1 MPAEWEPH
9 ESVWLAWPYDKISFG
24 SLNELDNKLNP
35 ERLGKIEKLF
45 TEVVSALA
53 ESEHINLI
61 VRDIKQHSHILEN
74 VRMFEADYA
83 DVWTRDYM
91 PIFVKTDDGKLN
103 AVKWGYNAYGEKFAA
118 LVKDNEV
125 FKRLN
130 TSLNTFS
137 SVIEPGIVLEP
148 GAIETNGQGILITTE
163 QCLLK
168 RNPKMSKADYEKI
181 FAEHLGI
188 SKVIWLKEGIVG
200 DHTDGHIDEVA
211 RFVAPEKI
219 LCAYE
224 DDPSDANYQILKA
237 NYETLAKEFEA
248 IKLPMPHMTYSNG
261 EKAPVSYANFYIGN
275 KIVLAGI
282 FGDKNDEKALEIL
295 QSVFPDRKI
304 VTLDCRELI
313 YGGGGIHCMT
323 REQPK

>member
-1 MPAEWEPH
+1 MSNIRMPAEWEPH

-24 SLNELDNKLNP
+24 SLNELDNKFNP

-45 TEVVSALA
+45 TEVIGELA
-53 ESEHINLI
+53 KSERVELIICDLSSPPPSIPPHKGEGSNL
-61 VRDIKQHSHILEN
+61 RLHQ
-74 VRMFEADYA
+74 ADYA

-91 PIFVKTDDGKLN
+91 PIFAKSDYGELT

-130 TSLNTFS
+130 THLNTS
-137 SVIEPGIVLEP
+137 TVEPGIILEP
-148 GAIETNGQGILITTE
+148 GAIETNGQGTLITTE

-168 RNPKMSKADYEKI
+168 RNPNMSKADYEKI

-188 SKVIWLKEGIVG
+188 PKVIWLKEGIVG

-211 RFVAPEKI
+211 RFVGPNKI

-237 NYETLAKEFEA
+237 NYETLAKEIEA

-275 KIVLAGI
+275 NTVLVSL
-282 FGDKNDEKALEIL
+282 FNDENDEKAMSIIR
-295 QSVFPDRKI
+295 S
-304 VTLDCRELI
+304 C
-313 YGGGGIHCMT
+313 
-323 REQPK
+323 